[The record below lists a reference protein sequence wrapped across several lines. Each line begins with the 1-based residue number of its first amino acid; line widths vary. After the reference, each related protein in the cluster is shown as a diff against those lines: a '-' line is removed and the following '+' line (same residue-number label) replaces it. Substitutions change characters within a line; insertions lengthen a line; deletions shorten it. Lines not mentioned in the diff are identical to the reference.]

1 MAITFVN
8 GRDVAS
14 PVSISDGNGGS
25 VTAQVVNGQ
34 TQLSVT
40 DPRSL
45 NTLDEIRLILM
56 SMNDQMV
63 LSGVRI
69 QQ

>member
-8 GRDVAS
+8 GRDVAT
-14 PVSISDGNGGS
+14 PVSISDGAGGS

-45 NTLDEIRLILM
+45 NALDEIRLLLM
-56 SMNDQMV
+56 SINDQMV

-69 QQ
+69 Q